1 MAMAAR
7 TASGSQDWRSPPEQ
21 SNGMLDRS
29 PAWQL
34 ARSHSRSGKRPEAAD
49 PCHGGF
55 GGGADRSVACFLAS
69 STSQVETIIS
79 VIKAAARA
87 SVTYQPLVSLRHR
100 RWVHALGWWC
110 ARQHQGDEGCKQFS
124 VTSGG
129 CLSECWCLHCVSGE
143 SANTDGSQAPAKEVE
158 RKCVMNE

>member
-1 MAMAAR
+1 MI
-7 TASGSQDWRSPPEQ
+7 SLGIDLGSRRGSPEQ
-21 SNGMLDRS
+21 WDATAIDRS

-79 VIKAAARA
+79 IIKAAARA
-87 SVTYQPLVSLRHR
+87 SVTYQPLVSLRRR
-100 RWVHALGWWC
+100 RWAHALEWWC
-110 ARQHQGDEGCKQFS
+110 ALC
-124 VTSGG
+124 TAASG
-129 CLSECWCLHCVSGE
+129 
-143 SANTDGSQAPAKEVE
+143 
-158 RKCVMNE
+158 

>member
-1 MAMAAR
+1 MAAC
-7 TASGSQDWRSPPEQ
+7 TQT
-21 SNGMLDRS
+21 
-29 PAWQL
+29 
-34 ARSHSRSGKRPEAAD
+34 RSHSHSGKRPEAAD

-143 SANTDGSQAPAKEVE
+143 SAKTDGSQAPAKEVE
-158 RKCVMNE
+158 RKCVMNGVLIFCPLSFPVVCVWLTTRSAGEAS